1 MYKWAAAAAATA
13 AAALLAAVRDD
24 GTRAGVR
31 NKALSVLYRHETA
44 YCLGQ
49 MQNPRA
55 CAMLTEVLSDVTDDD
70 IVRHEVG

>member
-1 MYKWAAAAAATA
+1 M
-13 AAALLAAVRDD
+13 
-24 GTRAGVR
+24 R